1 MHVDF
6 RPRLL
11 MTLGIGLMLL
21 TFIFGYL
28 EIVDRWIM
36 LWSQVQKAA
45 QLRTG
50 TELDLID
57 YLSDCLPK
65 ASCRQAYGNAAGF
78 RPWALLILH
87 TNFLIG
93 LLFAVVSRFWRPERW
108 YRRQARVA
116 SARMFDGFEQSN
128 VKPKGTLK
136 PNRVGVS

>member
-11 MTLGIGLMLL
+11 VTLGIGLMLL

-28 EIVDRWIM
+28 EIVDRWIA
-36 LWSQVQKAA
+36 LWGQVQRAHQIK
-45 QLRTG
+45 TG
-50 TELDLID
+50 AELDLID

-65 ASCRQAYGNAAGF
+65 ASCRQAYGNAAGL
-78 RPWALLILH
+78 PPLVLMALH

-93 LLFAVVSRFWRPERW
+93 LIFAVISRFWRPERW

-116 SARMFDGFEQSN
+116 SARMINGFEQSN
-128 VKPKGTLK
+128 VKPRGTLEPK
-136 PNRVGVS
+136 RVGMS